1 MYCNTRVQ
9 KTHKEFIFL
18 NVAVIHFIPQ
28 TKTILPFKVV
38 HKSQTT
44 EVGFIAKFVKEFD
57 NVYIRKKC
65 RFRNVLSLNLI
76 LMAHK
81 MYIFCSEQNKLG
93 YTATRITFV

>member
-1 MYCNTRVQ
+1 MWTNQ
-9 KTHKEFIFL
+9 KPIMAFTIVFAQNILSCLSIF
-18 NVAVIHFIPQ
+18 
-28 TKTILPFKVV
+28 TVV

-57 NVYIRKKC
+57 NVYIIKKC
-65 RFRNVLSLNLI
+65 RFRNVSSLNLI

-93 YTATRITFV
+93 YTATRITSV

>member
-1 MYCNTRVQ
+1 MFCNTCVE

-57 NVYIRKKC
+57 NVY
-65 RFRNVLSLNLI
+65 FRNKNADSEMFWALI
-76 LMAHK
+76 
-81 MYIFCSEQNKLG
+81 
-93 YTATRITFV
+93 